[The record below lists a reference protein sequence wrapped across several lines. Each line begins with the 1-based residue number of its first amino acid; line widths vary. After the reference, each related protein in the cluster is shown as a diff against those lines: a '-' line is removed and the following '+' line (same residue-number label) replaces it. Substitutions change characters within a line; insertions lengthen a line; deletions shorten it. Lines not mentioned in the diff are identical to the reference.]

1 MPAAAGRYEAHQQ
14 RDNPMRTIT
23 LANEILA
30 LYGRPPITGITVLQG
45 AACTGSRNPSPDF

>member
-1 MPAAAGRYEAHQQ
+1 MPAAVGRYEAHQQ

-30 LYGRPPITGITVLQG
+30 LYGRPPITGITVL
-45 AACTGSRNPSPDF
+45 